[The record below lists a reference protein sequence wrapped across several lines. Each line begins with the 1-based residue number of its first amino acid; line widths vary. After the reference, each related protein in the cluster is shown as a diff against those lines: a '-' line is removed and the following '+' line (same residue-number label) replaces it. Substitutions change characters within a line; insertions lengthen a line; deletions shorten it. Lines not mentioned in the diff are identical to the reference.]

1 MRFCKCGAVLRVGE
15 SCKQC
20 KPTKQTTNER
30 GYTYDHKKASER
42 HRTNFPLCERC
53 MMLKGVIESN
63 PSMHMHHITP
73 IQESEAMRMNP
84 NNWLA
89 VCIECHDAIEGDVM
103 QGMEIK
109 AWSNANYVNVL
120 NEGLS

>member
-1 MRFCKCGAVLRVGE
+1 LKVGE
-15 SCKQC
+15 SCKSC
-20 KPTKQTTNER
+20 KPIKQTTKER

-42 HRTNFPLCERC
+42 HRTNYPLCERC

-63 PSMHMHHITP
+63 PSQHMHHITP
-73 IQESEAMRMNP
+73 IQESESMRMNP
-84 NNWLA
+84 SNWLA

-103 QGMEIK
+103 QGMAIK
-109 AWSNANYVNVL
+109 AWSDANYVKVL